1 MISSSSTVRLRFPKA
16 FALSPA
22 GAPDGPPAFACLS
35 ATWSSLTPRCGCGVD
50 GVVPLTLILLLLGLL
65 RGLLLDEAGGVG
77 KFGGNVEFVRL
88 GPGLG
93 IEISVGA
100 DS

>member
-1 MISSSSTVRLRFPKA
+1 
-16 FALSPA
+16 
-22 GAPDGPPAFACLS
+22 
-35 ATWSSLTPRCGCGVD
+35 
-50 GVVPLTLILLLLGLL
+50 LLLLGLP